1 MKEKISCLGTDNV
14 PNMNSPA
21 LICQPVSASDKRN
34 PTFDNERERNRMRKR
49 ELAKEG
55 MNILDLYLRKSNNDK
70 SPSEPLWRA
79 TRLNITPA

>member
-34 PTFDNERERNRMRKR
+34 PAFENERERNRTRKIR
-49 ELAKEG
+49 FPKEG
-55 MNILDLYLRKSNNDK
+55 MNILDLYLGESDNDK
-70 SPSEPLWRA
+70 SPPEPL
-79 TRLNITPA
+79 